1 MNKHQ
6 TLLILAFLMLTVSCF
21 NSDNK
26 QIIASVNEKDLL
38 LSEVLKEMPKS
49 TEDSTFFVERYMN
62 LWIRKQ
68 LMIYHA

>member
-6 TLLILAFLMLTVSCF
+6 TFLILVFLTLTVSCF

-38 LSEVLKEMPKS
+38 LSEVL
-49 TEDSTFFVERYMN
+49 
-62 LWIRKQ
+62 
-68 LMIYHA
+68 